1 MNKVLQTANRIP
13 IGGLVC
19 KLLSA
24 GAPFPLAL
32 LGGMCV
38 CVGVYSNRKSG
49 LGNDVNSNSV
59 RKYALK
65 CVLEHA
71 VANARAKTQ

>member
-32 LGGMCV
+32 LGGNV
-38 CVGVYSNRKSG
+38 CAGVYSNRKSG
-49 LGNDVNSNSV
+49 LGNNVNSNSV

-71 VANARAKTQ
+71 VANAHAKTQ